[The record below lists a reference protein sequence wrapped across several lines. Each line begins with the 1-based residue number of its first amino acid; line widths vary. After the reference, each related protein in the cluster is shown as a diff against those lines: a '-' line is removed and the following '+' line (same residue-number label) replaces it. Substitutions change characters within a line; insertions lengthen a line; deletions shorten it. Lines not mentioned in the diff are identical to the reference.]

1 MQSPFFKNAVRP
13 ADLEVLEELSRI
25 VDPSFYLAGGTALS
39 LHLGHRY
46 SYDLDFF
53 SPQPFRNDLLR
64 REAEAL
70 GIFEVFTDSRGTL
83 EGRIR
88 QTRVTFLEYRYPM
101 TEPPTNLGSAK
112 VASIRDIAAMKL
124 SALSSRGSRK
134 DFVDLF
140 FIKDFMD
147 WPEILRV
154 FRAKFAGSGYDLVH
168 VVKSL
173 AWFEEAEKEP
183 MPVMLKARS
192 WEDVKAYFSELQGIL
207 ARGLREGE
215 GEMDRGRRGGAGG

>member
-1 MQSPFFKNAVRP
+1 MQELFYKNAVRP
-13 ADLEVLEELSRI
+13 ADLEILEALSGI
-25 VDPSFYLAGGTALS
+25 IGPSFYLAGGTALS
-39 LHLGHRY
+39 LLLGHRY

-70 GIFEVFTDSRGTL
+70 GTFEVFADSRGTL
-83 EGRIR
+83 EGRIGE
-88 QTRVTFLEYRYPM
+88 TRVTFLEYRYPLM
-101 TEPPTNLGSAK
+101 QPTSDLGAAK

-134 DFVDLF
+134 DFMDLF

-183 MPVMLKARS
+183 MPVMIKECS
-192 WEDVKAYFSELQGIL
+192 WEGVKKYFSELQGIL
-207 ARGLREGE
+207 AQGLREWE
-215 GEMDRGRRGGAGG
+215 GEMDRGSRGGAGG